1 MWKALDRIVSAI
13 IRRLFKP
20 KYHVERVE
28 RYQLPGRLRI
38 VKWCAAPA
46 DAPIGPNMEPAFAP
60 FIAELTVSIATL
72 KPSAIPP
79 NTPPNESPSFE
90 NVSERNCPVCIIS
103 LMPSSISHLTLNT

>member
-46 DAPIGPNMEPAFAP
+46 DAPEDELRRIFSIVDEPQCDDIFSQRAFSSLAALS
-60 FIAELTVSIATL
+60 AELML
-72 KPSAIPP
+72 
-79 NTPPNESPSFE
+79 
-90 NVSERNCPVCIIS
+90 
-103 LMPSSISHLTLNT
+103 L

>member
-1 MWKALDRIVSAI
+1 MSWKTLDRIVSAI

-46 DAPIGPNMEPAFAP
+46 DAPEDELRRIFSIVDEPESDDIGRKP
-60 FIAELTVSIATL
+60 FDVALL
-72 KPSAIPP
+72 
-79 NTPPNESPSFE
+79 
-90 NVSERNCPVCIIS
+90 ERTGKGTRPTIRR
-103 LMPSSISHLTLNT
+103 PT

>member
-20 KYHVERVE
+20 KYHVERGE

-46 DAPIGPNMEPAFAP
+46 DSPEDELRHIFSIVDVPQCDDMVVWFYSSLEDIGRKP
-60 FIAELTVSIATL
+60 FDVALL
-72 KPSAIPP
+72 
-79 NTPPNESPSFE
+79 
-90 NVSERNCPVCIIS
+90 ERSGKDTWPTIRR
-103 LMPSSISHLTLNT
+103 PT

>member
-1 MWKALDRIVSAI
+1 MSWKTLDRIVSAI

-46 DAPIGPNMEPAFAP
+46 DAPEDELRRIFSIVDEPQCDDTAVWFYSSLEDIGRKP
-60 FIAELTVSIATL
+60 FDVALL
-72 KPSAIPP
+72 
-79 NTPPNESPSFE
+79 
-90 NVSERNCPVCIIS
+90 ERTGKGTRPTIRR
-103 LMPSSISHLTLNT
+103 PT